1 MAMDFDAKQRLAR
14 TGDVS
19 NDAASFRLRAGRESL
34 EPKISQKAMAERL
47 GVPQTTYA
55 SWETG
60 DAYPPPPIIRH
71 FRREHDIDFEFVMY
85 GDWRRLP
92 GDVQERVFDAM
103 LALQAKMDRRSGS
116 G

>member
-1 MAMDFDAKQRLAR
+1 MDYDEKQRLAR

-19 NDAASFRLRAGRESL
+19 NAAASFRLRAARESL
-34 EPKISQKAMAERL
+34 EPRVSQKAMAEQY
-47 GVPQTTYA
+47 GVPVTTYA

-60 DAYPPPPIIRH
+60 DAYPTPDVIRH
-71 FRREHDIDFEFVMY
+71 FRREHEFSFDFIMY

-103 LALQAKMDRRSGS
+103 RVLAARTGRRSDRG
-116 G
+116 